1 MEQITL
7 RFSGMPSFQVL
18 FPEYEVVLKMDE
30 NGKYATMEIDDND
43 YFPEDIKEKIE
54 KSRPVELP
62 KRVMKAFTERVIDK
76 ILSMDELPDADNA
89 FVLDGNSYTIIITKG
104 DLTKVYD
111 ANDCTIETYPLL
123 RYLASW
129 YRREMGL

>member
-7 RFSGMPSFQVL
+7 RFRGMPSLQVML
-18 FPEYEVVLKMDE
+18 PIYEVVLKLDE
-30 NGKYATMEIDDND
+30 KGKYAIMEIDEDS
-43 YFPEDIKEKIE
+43 YYPEDIKHEFG

-62 KRVMKAFTERVIDK
+62 KRVMKAFSERVINK
-76 ILSMDELPDADNA
+76 ILSMEELPDADNS
-89 FVLDGNSYTIIITKG
+89 FVLDGSSYTIVITKG
-104 DLTKVYD
+104 DLTKEYN

-129 YRREMGL
+129 YRREMGI